1 MIPELVRRDPTLS
14 AYSEVIQARLAHYDA
29 LREQLGVL
37 RGSISQGHHYFG
49 FTCTPDGFVTYR
61 EWAPAA
67 KSLHLVGD
75 FNGWDRRATPL
86 ACDAHGTWHVTLSGS
101 ALPPGSRV
109 KVHVHGADDSRLD
122 RIPAYIRRAV
132 QDATTKDFCGEV
144 WFAPVTPPASNSG
157 GTPTGLRIYEAHVGM
172 AQEDAKVGTFAEFT
186 ANVLPRIAALGY
198 DTVQLMAI
206 QEHPYYGS
214 FGYHVSSFY
223 GVSSRFGTPDELR
236 TLIQTAHTL
245 GLRVLMDLVHS
256 HAVKNIREGLSRFD
270 GTEWQYFHDGP
281 RGYHSGWDSRCFDYS
296 KLEVLRFLLSNIR
309 YWLEEYG
316 FDGFRF
322 DGVTSM
328 LYHDHGI
335 RDFNGYPDY
344 FSANVDDDALCYLQ
358 LANALAQ
365 EIQPEVVTVAEDV
378 SGMPGLCRPVTEG
391 GVGFGYR
398 LSMGVPDFWIKL
410 TKDTP
415 DEAWSVGQLWA
426 TLTNRRWDEKHIGYA
441 ESHDQSIVG
450 DQTLAF
456 RLMGSQMYTEM
467 TIGRESLVVDR
478 GMALHKLIRLL
489 TYTLAG
495 EGWLGFIGNEFGH
508 PEWVDFPRADN
519 DWSYTYARRQWSLAD
534 SPFLRYGLL
543 KAFDAALMHLPQP
556 TEPPELLALHED
568 NHLLI
573 YQSADLV
580 IAANLHPTRSLSAL
594 RIPIPEATDYCLL
607 LDTDRA
613 EFGGQE
619 RIVAGSRFI
628 WEPVAVGGAG
638 QSVQVY
644 LPSRCA
650 LVLTRN
656 ALSETRSEGIPAAI
670 Q

>member
-1 MIPELVRRDPTLS
+1 MTPELVRRDPTL
-14 AYSEVIQARLAHYDA
+14 APYTEAILARLAHYQS
-29 LREQLGVL
+29 LQESLGPL
-37 RGSISQGHHYFG
+37 TGRISQGHHYFG
-49 FTCTPDGFVTYR
+49 FTKTDLGLVNYR
-61 EWAPAA
+61 EWAPRA
-67 KSLHLVGD
+67 KSLALIGD
-75 FNGWDRRATPL
+75 FNGWDRSATPL
-86 ACDAHGTWHVTLSGS
+86 TRDEHGTWSVTLP
-101 ALPPGSRV
+101 AETLLQGSRV
-109 KVHVHGADDSRLD
+109 KVHVHGADGSRLD

-132 QDATTKDFCGEV
+132 QDPDTKDFCGEV
-144 WFAPVTPPASNSG
+144 WFAPTNSPLLLG
-157 GTPTGLRIYEAHVGM
+157 EGLGRGLRIYEAHVGM
-172 AQEDAKVGTFAEFT
+172 AQEEAKVGTFVEFT
-186 ANVLPRIAALGY
+186 EKILPRIAALGY

-236 TLIQTAHTL
+236 VLITEAHRL

-256 HAVKNIREGLSRFD
+256 HAVKNIAEGLSRFD

-281 RGYHSGWDSRCFDYS
+281 RGYHSGWDSRCFDYG
-296 KLEVLRFLLSNIR
+296 KFEVLRFLLSNVR

-328 LYHDHGI
+328 LYLDHGI
-335 RDFNGYPDY
+335 RDFHGYPDY
-344 FSANVDDDALCYLQ
+344 FSDNVDDEALSYLQ
-358 LANALAQ
+358 LANALAH
-365 EIQPEVVTVAEDV
+365 EIRPEVITVAEDV
-378 SGMPGLCRPVTEG
+378 SGMPGLCRPVVEG
-391 GVGFGYR
+391 GVGFDYR

-415 DEAWSVGQLWA
+415 DEAWSVGDLWG

-456 RLMGSQMYTEM
+456 RLMGTQMYTEM
-467 TIGRESLVVDR
+467 AIGRESVIVDR

-508 PEWVDFPRADN
+508 PEWVDFPREGNGWSN
-519 DWSYTYARRQWSLAD
+519 DYARRQWSLAD
-534 SPFLRYGLL
+534 SPFLRYQFLNV
-543 KAFDAALMHLPQP
+543 FDAALMHLPQP
-556 TEPPELLALHED
+556 TEPPHLLALHED
-568 NHLLI
+568 NHLLV
-573 YQSADLV
+573 YQSANLV
-580 IAANLHPTRSLSAL
+580 IAVNLHPTQSLSDL
-594 RIPIPEATDYCLL
+594 RIPVPEPADYQLL

-613 EFGGQE
+613 EFGGQG
-619 RIVAGSRFI
+619 RVALGGHYV
-628 WEPVAVGGAG
+628 WEPVGVEHTA
-638 QSVQVY
+638 QSIQVY

-650 LVLTRN
+650 LVLAKPPT
-656 ALSETRSEGIPAAI
+656 T
-670 Q
+670 

>member
-1 MIPELVRRDPTLS
+1 MILELIRRDPTL
-14 AYSEVIQARLAHYDA
+14 APYTKVIQSRLARYHA
-29 LREQLGVL
+29 LSDQLGAL
-37 RGSISQGHHYFG
+37 TGPISQGHHYFG
-49 FTCTPDGFVTYR
+49 FTPNPDGSVTYR

-67 KSLHLVGD
+67 KSLHLIGD
-75 FNGWDRRATPL
+75 FNGWERTATPL
-86 ACDAHGTWHVTLSGS
+86 VRDGHGTWQVTLPAGT
-101 ALPPGSRV
+101 LPQASRV
-109 KVHVHGADDSRLD
+109 KVHVHGADGSHLD

-132 QDATTKDFCGEV
+132 QDPKTKDFCGEV
-144 WFAPVTPPASNSG
+144 WFAPETLPTPAQATGS
-157 GTPTGLRIYEAHVGM
+157 TGLRIYEAHIGM
-172 AQEDAKVGTFAEFT
+172 AQEEAKVGTFAEFT
-186 ANVLPRIAALGY
+186 ADILPRIVALGY

-236 TLIQTAHTL
+236 ALIGKAHAL

-256 HAVKNIREGLSRFD
+256 HAVKNLMEGLSRFD

-281 RGYHSGWDSRCFDYS
+281 RGYHSGWDSRCFDYG
-296 KLEVLRFLLSNIR
+296 KLEVLRFLLSNVR

-344 FSANVDDDALCYLQ
+344 FGTNVDDEALGYLQ
-358 LANALAQ
+358 LANTLAH
-365 EIQPEVVTVAEDV
+365 EIQPHVLTIAEDV
-378 SGMPGLCRPVTEG
+378 SGMPGLCRPVPEG
-391 GVGFGYR
+391 GVGFDYR
-398 LSMGVPDFWIKL
+398 LAMGVPDFWIKL

-415 DEAWSVGQLWA
+415 DEAWSMGHLWG

-456 RLMGSQMYTEM
+456 RLMGPQMYTEM
-467 TIGRESLVVDR
+467 AIGRESLVVDR

-495 EGWLGFIGNEFGH
+495 EGWLSFIGNEFGH
-508 PEWVDFPRADN
+508 PEWVDFPREGN
-519 DWSYTYARRQWSLAD
+519 DWSYSYARRQWSLAD
-534 SPFLRYGLL
+534 SPFLRYALL
-543 KAFDAALMHLPQP
+543 NAFDAALMCLPQP
-556 TEPPELLALHED
+556 TAPPTLLAVHEED
-568 NHLLI
+568 HLLV
-573 YQSADLV
+573 YQSEGLV
-580 IAANLHPTRSLSAL
+580 IAANLHPTRSLADL
-594 RIPIPEATDYCLL
+594 RIPIPEATDYQLL
-607 LDTDRA
+607 LDTDQTA
-613 EFGGQE
+613 FGGQG
-619 RIVAGSRFI
+619 RIAPASRFI
-628 WEPVAVGGAG
+628 WKPWAVGGFS
-638 QSVQVY
+638 QSLQVY

-650 LVLTRN
+650 LILTKTEKPV
-656 ALSETRSEGIPAAI
+656 A
-670 Q
+670 